1 MLTHILVPLDGSPRA
16 EQALVLARRLCHQ
29 SQARLSL
36 ISVIDVHDR
45 ILPVE
50 YAAVPIAREA
60 VLQERERHMRSYQ
73 EQVMDRYEIA
83 ELAPACLVQRG
94 EIVQTILDV
103 SQQQQCDLII
113 IVSHGKAEV
122 RPEHLG
128 KIAQQLVH
136 KSPIPL
142 LVMKGG
148 ERVPETAFPDKRR
161 PLHYIEIV
169 VALDGSEQAEQAIL
183 PAAHLVATIA
193 APTKGVVHLVQVV
206 PPRPQPGEGSDTYQE
221 QLNYTRMYH
230 RAVHYI
236 EEQVKALH
244 ELEAEGL
251 NIMATCSLYAAQD
264 IPSALKYFAEERQGM
279 IAGGSD
285 LLAMYTRSRPSRDKT
300 PHANVTEEVLSMT
313 SHPLLII

>member
-1 MLTHILVPLDGSPRA
+1 MLKHILVPLDGSPRA
-16 EQALVLARRLCHQ
+16 EQALVLARRLCLQ

-36 ISVIDVHDR
+36 ISVIDIQDR
-45 ILPVE
+45 ILPVK
-50 YAAVPIAREA
+50 YAAAPIAREA

-73 EQVMDRYEIA
+73 EQVMDRYKIA
-83 ELAPACLVQRG
+83 ELAPACLVQHG

-113 IVSHGKAEV
+113 IVSHGKTEV

-136 KSPIPL
+136 QSPIPL

-161 PLHYIEIV
+161 PLHHIEIV

-193 APTKGVVHLVQVV
+193 APAKGVVHLVQVV
-206 PPRPQPGEGSDTYQE
+206 PPRPRSDNGKDMYQE
-221 QLNYTRMYH
+221 QVNYTRMYH

-244 ELEAEGL
+244 KLVEGEGL

-279 IAGGSD
+279 IGGSD
-285 LLAMYTRSRPSRDKT
+285 LLAMYTRSRPSRQQAH
-300 PHANVTEEVLSMT
+300 HANVTEEVLSMT